1 MNGLFW
7 MLASA
12 FGLTVVSLHVLLRR
26 GWAGYL
32 AIDTPNQ
39 RSLHAAPIPR
49 VGGVIM
55 VPVALASALSFSQA
69 PADLPA
75 LAAGLCAISFIDDRW
90 GLPISLRLVSHLIAA
105 IILCQSLMPSLSPW
119 GYGLAVVVLVWAI
132 NLYNFMDGADGLAG
146 GMTLWGF
153 AVFGWTLV
161 DAMPGMA
168 ALALCLA
175 AVAAGFLLLNF
186 SPARVFMGDAG
197 SVPLGFLA
205 GGIGLAGWLQQFW
218 PAWFPLLVFAPFVVD
233 ATATLTRRIRRREKF
248 WQAHRDHYYQRLV
261 RMGWSHRR
269 LALAEYALM
278 IACGISALVLL
289 QVDPIF
295 QVAGL
300 SAWLVVYAVL
310 MLYIDKSWSRCDASR
325 GDTA

>member
-7 MLASA
+7 MVAIA
-12 FGLTVVSLHVLLRR
+12 FGLTVVGLHVLLRR

-32 AIDTPNQ
+32 AIDMPNQ

-49 VGGVIM
+49 VGGLIM
-55 VPVALASALSFSQA
+55 VPVALASALSFSQL
-69 PADLPA
+69 PAVLPA
-75 LAAGLCAISFIDDRW
+75 LAAGLCAVSFVDDRW
-90 GLPISLRLVSHLIAA
+90 GLPISLRLVFHLLAA
-105 IILCQSLMPSLSPW
+105 ILLCHSLMPSLSLW
-119 GYGLAVVVLVWAI
+119 KYGLAVVVLVWAI

-146 GMTLWGF
+146 GMALCGF
-153 AVFGWTLV
+153 AVFGWTLL
-161 DAMPGMA
+161 DAMPEMA

-175 AVAAGFLLLNF
+175 AAAAGFLLLNF
-186 SPARVFMGDAG
+186 SPARVFLGDAG

-218 PAWFPLLVFAPFVVD
+218 PAWFPVLVFAPFVVD
-233 ATATLTRRIRRREKF
+233 ATVTLTKRILRREKF

-289 QVDPIF
+289 PVAPVI

-300 SAWLVVYAVL
+300 SAWFVVYALL
-310 MLYIDKSWSRCDASR
+310 MLYIDKSWTRSDASR
-325 GDTA
+325 GDIE